1 MKRPKKNYIQMT
13 EGVWYAIQH
22 DIELT
27 ECCGCGLVHRTYWKV
42 ERGRIYWRGAVDHRL
57 TRKAR
62 AAAGIEVVKTKL
74 LPQRIKK
81 GTRPFLLSG
90 AAAVRR
96 SGRR

>member
-1 MKRPKKNYIQMT
+1 MKKPVARPTRNYIQMH

-42 ERGRIYWRGAVDHRL
+42 ERGRIYWRAAVDKRL

-62 AAAGIEVVKTKL
+62 RLAGVKV
-74 LPQRIKK
+74 
-81 GTRPFLLSG
+81 TRRVP
-90 AAAVRR
+90 
-96 SGRR
+96 